1 MGRFP
6 DSGHLASWCG
16 LCPGNAESAGKRH
29 SGRTGKGNRYVRR
42 VLVQSAWAAARIVR
56 KRNFFTALFY
66 RVGSRAGMKKAA
78 IAVAHRMLTIVYLM
92 IRTGAEYREQG
103 ADYFDRLHP
112 ERTKNKLTARLERL
126 GFFVSLEPK
135 ISPQSS

>member
-1 MGRFP
+1 VGGGANCTQTEFLHSAFLSGWQPRRDEEGRYRC
-6 DSGHLASWCG
+6 SASD
-16 LCPGNAESAGKRH
+16 AGYCLSH
-29 SGRTGKGNRYVRR
+29 D
-42 VLVQSAWAAARIVR
+42 
-56 KRNFFTALFY
+56 
-66 RVGSRAGMKKAA
+66 
-78 IAVAHRMLTIVYLM
+78 VYLM